1 MEALQSEWHIWV
13 VKPHRYSY
21 VETFLNELSGIEEI
35 LYPTETKEFKLKNNT
50 KRKKR
55 VPLYSGYLFLK
66 YKQDAKMYEKLSTNP
81 FITTYVGTCTGKD
94 LEKVMEVK
102 DLEEWNVQNKK
113 FELDDF
119 IKINSGPFKDF
130 TGEINEINSNN
141 VVVSIEVFGR
151 KTKIS
156 INKDDADILKR

>member
-1 MEALQSEWHIWV
+1 
-13 VKPHRYSY
+13 
-21 VETFLNELSGIEEI
+21 
-35 LYPTETKEFKLKNNT
+35 
-50 KRKKR
+50 
-55 VPLYSGYLFLK
+55 
-66 YKQDAKMYEKLSTNP
+66 MYEKLSTYP